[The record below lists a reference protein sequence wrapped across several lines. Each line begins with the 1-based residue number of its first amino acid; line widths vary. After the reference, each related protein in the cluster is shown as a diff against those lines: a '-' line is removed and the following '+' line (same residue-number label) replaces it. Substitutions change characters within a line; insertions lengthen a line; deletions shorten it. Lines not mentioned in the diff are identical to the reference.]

1 MPALGIGRKDFCPGR
16 GDENASMVPQ
26 LLDGIFQIQRNRQRE
41 VFQKADSIDDS
52 AVIGKWFL
60 TFLSSGSKCR
70 GAAIPPVLLHK
81 TLQTLYI
88 LMTKMNSFR
97 LSLC

>member
-41 VFQKADSIDDS
+41 VFQKADSINDS
-52 AVIGKWFL
+52 ASKNDRWFSL
-60 TFLSSGSKCR
+60 
-70 GAAIPPVLLHK
+70 AAI
-81 TLQTLYI
+81 TI
-88 LMTKMNSFR
+88 
-97 LSLC
+97 